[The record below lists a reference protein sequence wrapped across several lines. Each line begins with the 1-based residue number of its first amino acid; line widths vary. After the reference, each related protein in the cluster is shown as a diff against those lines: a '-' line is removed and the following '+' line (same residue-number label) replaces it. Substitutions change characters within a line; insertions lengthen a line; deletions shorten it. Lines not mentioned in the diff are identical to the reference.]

1 MKLSKAYQEIIRI
14 TLRNIAKWTEC
25 LKDAIERRSLKD
37 IEYWCKLLD
46 TERGIIERY
55 AKALI
60 EIESGELEDKEIQ

>member
-14 TLRNIAKWTEC
+14 TLRNIAKWTKC
-25 LKDAIERRSLKD
+25 LEESIERRSLKD

-60 EIESGELEDKEIQ
+60 EIESGELEDKEIH